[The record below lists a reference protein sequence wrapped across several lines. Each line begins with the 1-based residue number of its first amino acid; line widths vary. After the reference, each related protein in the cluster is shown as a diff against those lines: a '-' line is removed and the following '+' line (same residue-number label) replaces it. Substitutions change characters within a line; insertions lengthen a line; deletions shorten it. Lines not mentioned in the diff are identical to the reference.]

1 MASYVTVSE
10 ATTLFVMSTST
21 TIAFLVEGPE
31 GIFLGRGKLLL
42 KAKCPK
48 LQIGSHTASLAL
60 SFAGPAVAQ
69 STQGYVWAA
78 PLKLQVPVQPA
89 CAPTYARG
97 WQPVPVRVTRRTF
110 RVVGSPVPG
119 PFMMT
124 RRTLG
129 VVVKPARVVVSA
141 AAPTHLPHLL
151 GSAKASALSCP
162 VKGPPKAGVEP
173 AETSECER
181 KEAAIPEE
189 AIPEAS
195 APASEMVHPKG
206 RPVSYGPASPFLKI
220 EEGADDAD
228 NDEPKAA
235 PKPAPNPA
243 PEPAELTQPPQ
254 EAPEEL
260 PGQAEALEALKAL
273 MAELGGMGF
282 KVPKKPTGEPEVGDL
297 VVLSDT
303 IKPES
308 LRLRYAVIMKVHEKH
323 YTART
328 LAEDKATLLEECWPN
343 MDDAVLES
351 TVGRLGSRVRVIE
364 GPNAGC
370 TGKVAKAPGH
380 PMFPTFR
387 QFRNGEVQYIINV
400 TLDGGRDALFL
411 LTELRQI
418 EQ

>member
-1 MASYVTVSE
+1 M
-10 ATTLFVMSTST
+10 
-21 TIAFLVEGPE
+21 
-31 GIFLGRGKLLL
+31 
-42 KAKCPK
+42 
-48 LQIGSHTASLAL
+48 
-60 SFAGPAVAQ
+60 AQ
-69 STQGYVWAA
+69 SMQGYVWAA
-78 PLKLQVPVQPA
+78 PLKRMPVQPA

-97 WQPVPVRVTRRTF
+97 WQLVPVPVRVTRRTF
-110 RVVGSPVPG
+110 RVVGSPVPA
-119 PFMMT
+119 PFMVT

-151 GSAKASALSCP
+151 GSAKAPAASHP
-162 VKGPPKAGVEP
+162 VKGPPKAGVGEP

-181 KEAAIPEE
+181 MVLEEPAASNPMKAPPKAGIREPAETCDCERKEAAT
-189 AIPEAS
+189 PEAS

-228 NDEPKAA
+228 TDEPKAA

-243 PEPAELTQPPQ
+243 PEPAELTKPPQ

-282 KVPKKPTGEPEVGDL
+282 KVPKKPTGEPEV
-297 VVLSDT
+297 
-303 IKPES
+303 
-308 LRLRYAVIMKVHEKH
+308 
-323 YTART
+323 
-328 LAEDKATLLEECWPN
+328 
-343 MDDAVLES
+343 
-351 TVGRLGSRVRVIE
+351 
-364 GPNAGC
+364 
-370 TGKVAKAPGH
+370 AKAPGH

-387 QFRNGEVQYIINV
+387 QFRNGAVQYIINV
-400 TLDGGRDALFL
+400 SLDDGRDELFL
-411 LTELRQI
+411 FPQLRQM

>member
-1 MASYVTVSE
+1 
-10 ATTLFVMSTST
+10 
-21 TIAFLVEGPE
+21 
-31 GIFLGRGKLLL
+31 
-42 KAKCPK
+42 
-48 LQIGSHTASLAL
+48 
-60 SFAGPAVAQ
+60 
-69 STQGYVWAA
+69 
-78 PLKLQVPVQPA
+78 
-89 CAPTYARG
+89 
-97 WQPVPVRVTRRTF
+97 
-110 RVVGSPVPG
+110 
-119 PFMMT
+119 MT

-282 KVPKKPTGEPEVGDL
+282 KVPKKPTGEPEAAGRARVGFIKTIQDCSDESRTIL
-297 VVLSDT
+297 QYRLHDAARKPYPIVSDRVLS
-303 IKPES
+303 
-308 LRLRYAVIMKVHEKH
+308 
-323 YTART
+323 
-328 LAEDKATLLEECWPN
+328 
-343 MDDAVLES
+343 
-351 TVGRLGSRVRVIE
+351 
-364 GPNAGC
+364 
-370 TGKVAKAPGH
+370 
-380 PMFPTFR
+380 
-387 QFRNGEVQYIINV
+387 
-400 TLDGGRDALFL
+400 
-411 LTELRQI
+411 
-418 EQ
+418 